1 MTSIEIVTLGVSD
14 PTAALAF
21 CTAAFGVGTTWAHA
35 PQRHRQPAFPGTAGH
50 SSSLPA
56 TSATTRPY
64 DADPRPI
71 SEPDRTSK
79 E

>member
-1 MTSIEIVTLGVSD
+1 MISIETVTLEVSD

-21 CTAAFGVGTTWAHA
+21 YTAAFGVGTHVGARAAET
-35 PQRHRQPAFPGTAGH
+35 PTTGFPGTAGH

-64 DADPRPI
+64 DADARPI